1 LVALGV
7 GSEVG
12 RWHREK
18 ARTHDTELELEADE
32 DVFSVVDA
40 QCVKELLF
48 ATMLS
53 LVIVSRVKILKA
65 G

>member
-1 LVALGV
+1 
-7 GSEVG
+7 
-12 RWHREK
+12 
-18 ARTHDTELELEADE
+18 LELEADE

-53 LVIVSRVKILKA
+53 LVIVSRVKMLKA